1 MLEAINQ
8 PAFTIPL
15 DASETV
21 YLLLESEALED
32 YLRTLPGAPDQPSA
46 HDHVK
51 KIDYCTF
58 ARWVWSDTDYEPYA
72 SRGPLLVQCEAGSP
86 LLEAFQDEWAAHDA
100 GLMILSAADMNAV
113 LAHLRRILFVQLA
126 GDGPARFRLQE
137 PLALASVL
145 QALAP
150 HRAATLLGPLH
161 EVVWRENTGSAHQWW
176 RYSHAENMDDE
187 ATEFLFTPAELA
199 AIDAGLGE
207 RFVQAQI
214 ALTEQLNSPL
224 YENPERQVRFWISQL
239 NEWGYHERSEVA
251 DALDLFRHAR
261 FVANA
266 ESLVD
271 ILQNSELTTATRIIT
286 AQHHLATQG
295 A

>member
-1 MLEAINQ
+1 MLEAVTQ

-15 DASETV
+15 EASDAI

-32 YLRTLPGAPDQPSA
+32 YLRTLPDAPDQLSA

-58 ARWVWSDTDYEPYA
+58 ARWVWSDTDYEAYE
-72 SRGPLLVQCEAGSP
+72 SRGPLLVQCEVGSP
-86 LLEAFQDEWAAHDA
+86 LVGVFQEEWAAHDA
-100 GLMILSAADMNAV
+100 GLMIRSAAGMNEV

-150 HRAATLLGPLH
+150 HRAAALLGPLH
-161 EVVWRENTGSAHQWW
+161 EVVWRENTGPTYQWW
-176 RYSHAENMDDE
+176 RYSHAEDMDGE
-187 ATEFLFTPAELA
+187 ASDFLFMPTELA
-199 AIDAGLGE
+199 AIDAGLAE
-207 RFVQAQI
+207 RFVQAQV
-214 ALTEQLNSPL
+214 ALTEQLNNPI

-239 NEWGYHERSEVA
+239 NEWGYLERSEVA
-251 DALDLFRHAR
+251 DALDIFRHPR

-271 ILQNSELTTATRIIT
+271 TLQNTEMTTATRIIT